1 MVENFIPKRRE
12 WKHIQLQ
19 GESMDENYGEE
30 KDLRP
35 LELTPD
41 MIRRLAGEI

>member
-1 MVENFIPKRRE
+1 MDEIFIPKRRE

-19 GESMDENYGEE
+19 GESMDENCGEE
-30 KDLRP
+30 KDLHP

-41 MIRRLAGEI
+41 MIRGLAGEI